1 MEINITK
8 TDGTQEIFLS
18 GRLDITWQEPLEK
31 TVEEVFD
38 ENPKKVILNCE
49 ELTFISS
56 AGLRVFMKAHKL
68 SATTGI
74 ELYIAK
80 LNETTKKIF
89 DITGYLSIF
98 NLID

>member
-1 MEINITK
+1 MEIK
-8 TDGTQEIFLS
+8 TVKTEDTIELILD
-18 GRLDITWQEPLEK
+18 GRLDITYQEGLENAVTK
-31 TVEEVFD
+31 AFD
-38 ENPKKVILNCE
+38 ENPAKIILNCKD
-49 ELTFISS
+49 LTFISS

-68 SATTGI
+68 SVTSGI
-74 ELYIAK
+74 ELIVAH

>member
-1 MEINITK
+1 MEINTVKASDTIEL
-8 TDGTQEIFLS
+8 QLE
-18 GRLDITWQEPLEK
+18 GRLDITFQESLEEAI
-31 TVEEVFD
+31 TAAFD
-38 ENPKKVILNCE
+38 EAPKKIVVNCE
-49 ELTFISS
+49 GLTFISS

-68 SATTGI
+68 SASTGV

-89 DITGYLSIF
+89 DITGYLAIF

>member
-1 MEINITK
+1 MEIKK
-8 TDGTQEIFLS
+8 TTTGETIELLLD
-18 GRLDITWQEPLEK
+18 GRLDITFQETLE
-31 TVEEVFD
+31 TEITAAFN
-38 ENPKKVILNCE
+38 ENPKKIVVNCE
-49 ELTFISS
+49 GLTFISS

-68 SATTGI
+68 SASTGV

-89 DITGYLSIF
+89 DITGYLAIF

>member
-1 MEINITK
+1 MEIKK
-8 TDGTQEIFLS
+8 TTTGDTIELLLD
-18 GRLDITWQEPLEK
+18 GRLDITFQETLEAEI
-31 TVEEVFD
+31 TAAFD
-38 ENPKKVILNCE
+38 ENPKKIIVNCE
-49 ELTFISS
+49 GLTFISS

-68 SATTGI
+68 SASTGI

-89 DITGYLSIF
+89 DITGYLAIF

>member
-1 MEINITK
+1 MEIKK
-8 TDGTQEIFLS
+8 TTTCETIELLLD
-18 GRLDITWQEPLEK
+18 GRLDITFQETLE
-31 TVEEVFD
+31 TEITAAFN
-38 ENPKKVILNCE
+38 ENPKKIVVNCE
-49 ELTFISS
+49 GLTFISS

-68 SATTGI
+68 SASTGV

-89 DITGYLSIF
+89 DITGYLAIF

>member
-1 MEINITK
+1 V
-8 TDGTQEIFLS
+8 DAAF
-18 GRLDITWQEPLEK
+18 
-31 TVEEVFD
+31 EES
-38 ENPKKVILNCE
+38 PSKIILNCQK
-49 ELTFISS
+49 LTFISS

-68 SATTGI
+68 SSTSGV
-74 ELYIAK
+74 ELQISK